1 MKNLKINRK
10 AKPPPKHPVMEI
22 KQVKNKVE
30 KKEKKVE
37 VEKIFDKSGGKTV
50 AIAKKVKKK
59 NEQDMDMSFYNLRQ
73 KSYTKGNN

>member
-1 MKNLKINRK
+1 MKSLKINRK

-37 VEKIFDKSGGKTV
+37 VETIFDKSGGKTV
-50 AIAKKVKKK
+50 QVGKKIKKK
-59 NEQDMDMSFYNLRQ
+59 NQQESIIL
-73 KSYTKGNN
+73 